1 MRSVQIISCPVWAR
15 LLCSR
20 GVALCLLPMHS
31 TMPRR
36 TGATARDEWYQYILI
51 MRPSKRCKWR
61 IFRLDTSLQDFLQSD
76 VLYNF
81 CKKSLWIFFYNFFKL
96 LFRTIFRKCSL
107 WIVYFKFCLLWFH
120 IMLFVNFANCSSQPS
135 MVHWLSSPIF
145 PCSVVCH
152 PAMVRPVQISLLV
165 ASHPQTH
172 TFSES
177 VW

>member
-1 MRSVQIISCPVWAR
+1 
-15 LLCSR
+15 
-20 GVALCLLPMHS
+20 
-31 TMPRR
+31 
-36 TGATARDEWYQYILI
+36 

-61 IFRLDTSLQDFLQSD
+61 IFRLDTSLQDFLQRA

-120 IMLFVNFANCSSQPS
+120 IKLFVNFANCSSQPS

-145 PCSVVCH
+145 PFLVVQLSRH
-152 PAMVRPVQISLLV
+152 GDTRPNLTSTCPTPPNPYIFWKLMIIAIQKWIGNTNTKTKTNTKTMTKTKTPRGQLN
-165 ASHPQTH
+165 H
-172 TFSES
+172 
-177 VW
+177 